1 MANEDGGVNADDT
14 DRDRASAE
22 AARHDPDEPEE
33 LASDLPAPPTWGPAI
48 GAGGETLG
56 PNPDLVPLDAESR
69 QRPSPAPAASRSGP
83 RRRPGR
89 SQSRSTVKGGDSRR
103 PRPSMRVPSLG
114 AVVTTGALAGLLGLA
129 VLTVMVLFSFGG
141 NAPAAHDDAKVA
153 AMTVPAGTIVDV
165 AEQAAVFATREARI
179 REAARE
185 RQRIQA
191 GHTREVARRRARE
204 RERAPVRSA
213 GVRTTQIVAPP
224 PASTPR
230 RAPAPTVTPA
240 EREFTPGPWNLS

>member
-1 MANEDGGVNADDT
+1 M
-14 DRDRASAE
+14 RA
-22 AARHDPDEPEE
+22 
-33 LASDLPAPPTWGPAI
+33 
-48 GAGGETLG
+48 
-56 PNPDLVPLDAESR
+56 
-69 QRPSPAPAASRSGP
+69 
-83 RRRPGR
+83 
-89 SQSRSTVKGGDSRR
+89 
-103 PRPSMRVPSLG
+103 PSLG
-114 AVVTTGALAGLLGLA
+114 AVVATGALGGLLGLA